1 MSKYAVVWV
10 AIMIAIMVA
19 LMFLKVERTES
30 TYGMVAN
37 MSDDSEWDRN
47 GMSPFNWH

>member
-1 MSKYAVVWV
+1 MNKYVVVWV

-19 LMFLKVERTES
+19 LMFLKVEKTES

-37 MSDDSEWDRN
+37 VLENSEWDRE
-47 GMSPFNWH
+47 GESPFHWH